1 MVMLPGILLGLTCHE
16 FAHAYSAVKLGDST
30 PEDQGR
36 LTLNPKS
43 HIDPMGFILLL
54 FAGFG
59 WAKPVQINP
68 ANFKNSRRDDFL
80 VSAAGPGAN
89 LILAVIIILIWKYTA
104 PYLPDYIKSEKIL
117 TIINEVSFYGIWI
130 NIILAVFNLFPIP
143 PLDGSHILLSLI
155 PDKYI
160 GIKNK
165 FRKTGPMILFGLI
178 IVSRITDLNLL
189 PIGYLAGKVYDI
201 LHAGLHSF

>member
-1 MVMLPGILLGLTCHE
+1 MLPGILLGLTCHE

-68 ANFKNSRRDDFL
+68 ANFKNPRRDDFL
-80 VSAAGPGAN
+80 VSGAGPAAN
-89 LILAVIIILIWKYTA
+89 IILAAIIILIWKYTA
-104 PYLPDYIKSEKIL
+104 PVILNYIKSEQIL

-143 PLDGSHILLSLI
+143 C
-155 PDKYI
+155 
-160 GIKNK
+160 
-165 FRKTGPMILFGLI
+165 
-178 IVSRITDLNLL
+178 V
-189 PIGYLAGKVYDI
+189 
-201 LHAGLHSF
+201 